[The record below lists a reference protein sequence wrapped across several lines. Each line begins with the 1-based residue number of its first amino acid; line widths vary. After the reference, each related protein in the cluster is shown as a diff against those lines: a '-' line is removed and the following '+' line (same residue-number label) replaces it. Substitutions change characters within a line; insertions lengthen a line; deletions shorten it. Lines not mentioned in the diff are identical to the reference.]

1 MGRAALGTCRSVVG
15 EALMQYAPTAD
26 NTQETVMCMIRM
38 HAIVAARVARHG
50 YWALVET
57 LKS

>member
-1 MGRAALGTCRSVVG
+1 
-15 EALMQYAPTAD
+15 MQYAPTAD